1 MKVAQKGDTA
11 NNIIP
16 TMQNQIKAA
25 NEAFNNY
32 LKFTGDKKFNES
44 AKELE
49 KLQQTLQTLSNQ
61 SNSGADKK
69 K

>member
-1 MKVAQKGDTA
+1 
-11 NNIIP
+11 
-16 TMQNQIKAA
+16 
-25 NEAFNNY
+25 
-32 LKFTGDKKFNES
+32 LKYIGDKKFNES

-61 SNSGADKK
+61 SNSGVEKK

>member
-1 MKVAQKGDTA
+1 VTQKGDTT
-11 NNIIP
+11 NVFIP
-16 TMQNQIKAA
+16 TMQNQIRAA

-32 LKFTGDKKFNES
+32 LKFIGDKKFNES

-49 KLQQTLQTLSNQ
+49 KLQQTLQTLSTQ
-61 SNSGADKK
+61 SNSGTEKK

>member
-1 MKVAQKGDTA
+1 
-11 NNIIP
+11 
-16 TMQNQIKAA
+16 MQNQIRAA

-32 LKFTGDKKFNES
+32 LKFIGDKKFNES

-49 KLQQTLQTLSNQ
+49 KLQQTLQTLSTQ
-61 SNSGADKK
+61 SNSGTEKK